1 LIYNSFNHQSQLY
14 PSTKPSLSPPYRQM
28 SLHQNLSRRSMPATI
43 KTYLPLKP
51 NLESIA
57 LEAPEIVRAGLP

>member
-1 LIYNSFNHQSQLY
+1 
-14 PSTKPSLSPPYRQM
+14 
-28 SLHQNLSRRSMPATI
+28 MPATI